1 MGKSIQVIHRDIIYK
16 SKKDFKEYANELIYK
31 KIGIC
36 ENIKSNIYYD
46 ELLDLLKRHPNYKTK
61 TEYMINLAIRRGQ
74 LNKSSLAVWIIQSDN
89 KPDEDIS
96 WAKNCIN
103 SKNNSKQSELNS
115 ALRSSIQQQIMS
127 FKNNTLHKCV
137 NCNINADH
145 VDHINHFELLT
156 DMFLKKYNKN
166 LIPSD
171 FDNMT
176 DSSGRR
182 CFKPK
187 DSIFEKE
194 WQKFH
199 KDNAKLRI
207 LCQKCNLTRPKFKN
221 SDSKL
226 I

>member
-1 MGKSIQVIHRDIIYK
+1 MGKSIQVKHRDIIYK

-36 ENIKSNIYYD
+36 ENIKDNIYYD

-61 TEYMINLAIRRGQ
+61 TEYMINLAIRKGQ
-74 LNKSSLAVWIIQSDN
+74 LNKSSLAVWIIKSNN

-103 SKNNSKQSELNS
+103 SKNNSKKFELNG
-115 ALRSSIQQQIMS
+115 ALRSSLQEQIMS

-137 NCNINADH
+137 KCNINANH
-145 VDHINHFELLT
+145 VDHINHFESLT
-156 DMFLKKYNKN
+156 NIFLKKYENN

-171 FDNMT
+171 FDDMT
-176 DSSGRR
+176 DGSGRR
-182 CFKPK
+182 CFKPT
-187 DSIFEKE
+187 DSMFEKE
-194 WQKFH
+194 WQTFH

-207 LCQKCNLTRPKFKN
+207 LCEKCNLTRSKFK
-221 SDSKL
+221 K
-226 I
+226 